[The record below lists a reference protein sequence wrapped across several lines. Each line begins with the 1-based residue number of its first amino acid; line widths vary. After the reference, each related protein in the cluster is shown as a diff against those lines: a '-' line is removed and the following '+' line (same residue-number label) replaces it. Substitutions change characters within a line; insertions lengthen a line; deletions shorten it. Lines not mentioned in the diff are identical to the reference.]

1 MNPSRF
7 TAALQARL
15 ARVTVLARFAAGRLG
30 QYAELLHIEMAMYR
44 QSLVRSLIALVA
56 LVLTG
61 MGAAAFISI
70 AALVHFWDTPWRRMT
85 AWIIAGVWF
94 AIALISFLIVRRGVP
109 DGLPFQSLGEQMR
122 LDADTLRDAMQ
133 RPAAPDVVV
142 RGPAS
147 RPSEPAHRSQ
157 P

>member
-1 MNPSRF
+1 MSPSRF
-7 TAALQARL
+7 SAALQARL

-70 AALVHFWDTPWRRMT
+70 AVLVHYWDTPWRRT
-85 AWIIAGVWF
+85 AGWAIAGVWF
-94 AIALISFLIVRRGVP
+94 AIALISFLVVRRGVP
-109 DGLPFQSLGEQMR
+109 DGLPFQSVGEQMR
-122 LDADTLRDAMQ
+122 LDADALRDAMQ
-133 RPAAPDVVV
+133 SPATPVTAV
-142 RGPAS
+142 RGPA
-147 RPSEPAHRSQ
+147 PSEHPRRSQ